1 MALPPKNK
9 GITALPEFGYGKRFE
24 NVLGQTLPIYERMAQ
39 QGFSDP
45 GDRRNMAQG
54 QALLKLAETALA
66 YASPTEQEIKAGR
79 SFSPAERLSQ
89 VTRNT
94 QLIPTL
100 SALGAQEQ
108 KAKDEERKALQQARF
123 AAISSAE
130 RKIEAEAASKLKRE
144 EQNLQNIFTAAQLD
158 KKTAHEIALQDSKY
172 DHDKLMAGVKLA
184 NQASLARLGLANSI
198 ALAKANEKIKKRL
211 MVLEEKAGDRA
222 RVAEYKLKERLAE
235 NNLNRRISELNVLNI
250 FDLDKIEL
258 QAEKQEQL
266 QNSKNALARELKQID
281 KEIAFF
287 NREQR
292 AQSDAEN
299 REIDKQKLALQ
310 QRKVELQEAAAK
322 LANFG
327 NSIDGKSVALMSD
340 VEKLK
345 AYSEGTASKE
355 IVNQLQ
361 SAATAYG
368 NITLEYDPN
377 QKTQRFKLTRELPAQ
392 FKAALQKRVDS
403 GFTVPVELSQAILRT
418 SPQGTTVIKTETV
431 SPQGPKT
438 DVVYGVPVNS
448 LRKIFGALPQG
459 KELFQKAMDWV
470 RGSRGDANILASRT
484 ALKNL
489 NNNFIQNY
497 RSLAKGPYSQGI
509 RDSVFSQQRIEELL
523 ANPDSL
529 LEGSGTAK
537 SKIRSLV
544 GNLEA
549 IQDQISKQLAP
560 DSGFRMEQNQVSE
573 ARSQVQQ
580 LRSYIDLYNVFL
592 RATDAEEEEKRRKA
606 QESTKGIIK

>member
-1 MALPPKNK
+1 
-9 GITALPEFGYGKRFE
+9 
-24 NVLGQTLPIYERMAQ
+24 
-39 QGFSDP
+39 
-45 GDRRNMAQG
+45 
-54 QALLKLAETALA
+54 
-66 YASPTEQEIKAGR
+66 PTIA
-79 SFSPAERLSQ
+79 
-89 VTRNT
+89 
-94 QLIPTL
+94 
-100 SALGAQEQ
+100 ALGAQEQ
-108 KAKDEERKALQQARF
+108 KAKDDERKAIQTARLS
-123 AAISSAE
+123 ALSSAE
-130 RKIEAEAASKLKRE
+130 QKITAETASRLKRQ

-158 KKTAHEIALQDSKY
+158 KKTAHEIAMKDSEY

-184 NQASLARLGLANSI
+184 NQASLDRLGLANSI
-198 ALAKANEKIKKRL
+198 ALAEANEKIKKRL
-211 MVLEEKAGDRA
+211 MVLEEEAGDRA
-222 RVAEYKLKERLAE
+222 RVAEYRLKERLAE
-235 NNLNRRISELNVLNI
+235 NNLNRRISELNVMNI

-281 KEIAFF
+281 VEIAFF

-292 AQSDAEN
+292 AKSDAES
-299 REIDKQKLALQ
+299 RKIERQKLALQ

-327 NSIDGKSVALMSD
+327 NSVDGKSVALMSD
-340 VEKLK
+340 VEKLN
-345 AYSEGTASKE
+345 AYADGTASKE
-355 IVNQLQ
+355 VVNQLQ

-377 QKTQRFKLTRELPAQ
+377 QKTQRYKLTRELPAQ
-392 FKAALQKRVDS
+392 FKDALQKRVNA
-403 GFTVPVELSQAILRT
+403 GLTVPVELRQSILRT
-418 SPQGTTVIKTETV
+418 GPQGQTEIKTETV
-431 SPQGPKT
+431 SPEGPRT
-438 DVVYGVPVNS
+438 DVIYGVPVNS

-459 KELFQKAMDWV
+459 TELFQKAKDWFM
-470 RGSRGDANILASRT
+470 GSRGNKEILASRT

-529 LEGSGTAK
+529 LEGAGTAK

-544 GNLEA
+544 GNLES
-549 IQDQISKQLAP
+549 IQSQIFRQLSP
-560 DSGFRMEQNQVSE
+560 GSGFPMDQKQVAE
-573 ARSQVQQ
+573 AKNQVQQ

-592 RATDAEEEEKRRKA
+592 RATDREEEEAREKA
-606 QESTKGIIK
+606 KAATKNIKLGQ